1 MIILV
6 KLILAHLAGDF
17 LLQPRSWV
25 RHKEERKA
33 GSWRLYVHALVHGL
47 VVLILFADISLW
59 PVALAIGVTHLVI
72 DTIRLYAQKESTHT
86 TWFLADQ
93 AMHLFVIIVAWWY
106 ITGAPGVMPF
116 LTSPEFLVYA
126 TALYFITQPMA
137 IVIAMVLKPWAAL
150 IPQDTDRSLENAGK
164 FIGILE
170 RLFVFGFIVANHWEA
185 VGFLLAAKSVFRF
198 GDLRQANERKLTEYV
213 LIGTLLSFGA
223 AALCG
228 AMVAAFAGNLL

>member
-6 KLILAHLAGDF
+6 KLILAHLIGDF
-17 LLQPRSWV
+17 LLQPKSWV
-25 RHKEERKA
+25 RHKQEKKA
-33 GSWRLYVHALVHGL
+33 SSWKLYAHALIHALL
-47 VVLILFADISLW
+47 VLLLLAELSAW
-59 PVALAIGVTHLVI
+59 PIALAIGVSHLLI
-72 DTIRLYAQKESTHT
+72 DMIRLYAQKEKTHT
-86 TWFLADQ
+86 AWFLADQ
-93 AMHLFVIIVAWWY
+93 GLHLMVIIAVWWNV
-106 ITGAPGVMPF
+106 TGAPGAIPF

-126 TALYFITQPMA
+126 TALYFITQPMS

-150 IPQDTDRSLENAGK
+150 IPQDNEGSLENAGK

-170 RLFVFGFIVANHWEA
+170 RLFVFGFIVGNHWEA

-213 LIGTLLSFGA
+213 LIGTLISFGA

-228 AMVAAFAGNLL
+228 AMVSGANPF

>member
-6 KLILAHLAGDF
+6 KLIFAHLVGDF
-17 LLQPRSWV
+17 LLQPKSWV
-25 RHKEERKA
+25 RHKEEKKA
-33 GSWRLYVHALVHGL
+33 GSWKLYVHALIHALL
-47 VVLILFADISLW
+47 VLLLFADVSLW
-59 PVALAIGVTHLVI
+59 PVALAVGLSHLLI
-72 DTIRLYAQKESTHT
+72 DAVRLYAQREQTRT
-86 TWFLADQ
+86 PWFLADQ
-93 AMHLFVIIVAWWY
+93 AMHLFVIVVVWWY
-106 ITGAPGVMPF
+106 LTGAPDAVHF
-116 LTSPEFLVYA
+116 LTSTKFLVYA

-137 IVIAMVLKPWAAL
+137 VVIAMVLKPWAAL

-213 LIGTLLSFGA
+213 LIGTLISFGT

-228 AMVAAFAGNLL
+228 AMVV

>member
-1 MIILV
+1 MTILV
-6 KLILAHLAGDF
+6 KLILAHLVGDF
-17 LLQPRSWV
+17 LLQPKSWV

-33 GSWRLYVHALVHGL
+33 GSWKLYVHALIHALL
-47 VVLILFADISLW
+47 VLLLFADVSIW
-59 PVALAIGVTHLVI
+59 PVALAVGLSHLLI
-72 DTIRLYAQKESTHT
+72 DAVRLYAQREQTRTS
-86 TWFLADQ
+86 WFLADQ
-93 AMHLFVIIVAWWY
+93 AMHLFVIVVVWWY
-106 ITGAPGVMPF
+106 LTGAPDAIPF
-116 LTSPEFLVYA
+116 LTSTKFLVYA

-137 IVIAMVLKPWAAL
+137 VVIAMVLKPWAAL

-213 LIGTLLSFGA
+213 LIGTLISFGT

-228 AMVAAFAGNLL
+228 AMVV

>member
-17 LLQPRSWV
+17 LLQPKSWV
-25 RHKEERKA
+25 RHKEKKKA
-33 GSWRLYVHALVHGL
+33 RSWKLYVHALIHALL
-47 VVLILFADISLW
+47 VMLLLADVSFW
-59 PVALAIGVTHLVI
+59 PVALVIGLSHLLI
-72 DTIRLYAQKESTHT
+72 DAVRLYAQREQTRT
-86 TWFLADQ
+86 AWFLADQ
-93 AMHLFVIIVAWWY
+93 AMHLLVIVVVWWY
-106 ITGAPGVMPF
+106 LTGAPDAIPF
-116 LTSPEFLVYA
+116 LTSTKFLVYA

-137 IVIAMVLKPWAAL
+137 VVIAMVLKPWAAL

-213 LIGTLLSFGA
+213 LIGTLISFGT

-228 AMVAAFAGNLL
+228 AMVA

>member
-6 KLILAHLAGDF
+6 KLILAHLVGDF
-17 LLQPRSWV
+17 LLQPRRWV
-25 RHKEERKA
+25 QYKEEKKA
-33 GSWRLYVHALVHGL
+33 GSWQLYVHALIHALL
-47 VVLILFADISLW
+47 VLLFFADLSLW
-59 PVALAIGVTHLVI
+59 LVALLIGVSHLAI
-72 DTIRLYAQKESTHT
+72 DTIRLYAQKEKTRT
-86 TWFLADQ
+86 AWFLADQ
-93 AMHLFVIIVAWWY
+93 GMHLLVVVTAWWY
-106 ITGAPGVMPF
+106 ISGAPDVTPF
-116 LTSPEFLVYA
+116 FTSPEFLVYA
-126 TALYFITQPMA
+126 TAVYFITQPMA

-228 AMVAAFAGNLL
+228 ALVAAASSS

>member
-17 LLQPRSWV
+17 LLQPKSWV
-25 RHKEERKA
+25 RHKEKKKA
-33 GSWRLYVHALVHGL
+33 RSWKLYVHALIHALL
-47 VVLILFADISLW
+47 VMLLLADVSFW
-59 PVALAIGVTHLVI
+59 PVALVIGLSHLLI
-72 DTIRLYAQKESTHT
+72 DAVRLYAQREQTRT
-86 TWFLADQ
+86 AWFLADQ
-93 AMHLFVIIVAWWY
+93 AMHLLVIVMVWWY
-106 ITGAPGVMPF
+106 LTGAPDAIPF
-116 LTSPEFLVYA
+116 LTSTKFLVYA

-137 IVIAMVLKPWAAL
+137 VVIAMVLKPWAAL

-213 LIGTLLSFGA
+213 LIGTLISFGT

-228 AMVAAFAGNLL
+228 AMVA